1 VRALGTI
8 GTVVALA
15 LISAGCTGGTELQ
28 SIQTQ
33 LSEIQRQVLQLQRQ
47 MPSKASVEDL
57 AQRLEAQSEALV
69 RAQADRDVRLE
80 GLTAQIEQLQARLD
94 DSTYRLSQLSQ
105 QVAATNQELK
115 AVRAQ
120 QQSIPALPPSGGA
133 SGGAAVTADPET
145 LYRAAYNDYLR
156 GNYDQAIDQFRLY
169 LETFPETELSD
180 NAIYWYGECYYRLA
194 RFRQAI
200 ERFEEL
206 LNRFPRS
213 DKVPSALLKKGYAY
227 LELGEQAQGILQL
240 QHVTR
245 QYPGSDE
252 SNLARQRLRELG
264 VDEG

>member
-1 VRALGTI
+1 VRAILSLGTA
-8 GTVVALA
+8 GVLA
-15 LISAGCTGGTELQ
+15 LTFWGCTGGSELQ

-47 MPSKASVEDL
+47 MAGKEAVENL
-57 AQRLEAQSEALV
+57 AQRIEAQQEALL
-69 RAQADRDVRLE
+69 RAEAEREVAIG

-105 QVAATNQELK
+105 QVAATHQELQ

-120 QQSIPALPPSGGA
+120 QQDAADAA
-133 SGGAAVTADPET
+133 SRVRAASPVPEDPEA

-156 GNYDQAIDQFRLY
+156 GNYDRA
-169 LETFPETELSD
+169 LESFQIFLESFPDNELSD
-180 NAIYWYGECYYRLA
+180 NAVYWYGECYYRQGEY
-194 RFRQAI
+194 RRAI
-200 ERFEEL
+200 QRFEEL
-206 LNRFPRS
+206 VTRFPRS
-213 DKVPSALLKKGYAY
+213 DKIPSALLKKGFAH
-227 LELGEQAQGILQL
+227 LELGERPQGVVQL

-252 SNLARQRLRELG
+252 ANLARQRLRELG

>member
-1 VRALGTI
+1 MRALPAV
-8 GTVVALA
+8 GTVVVLA
-15 LISAGCTGGTELQ
+15 LTSAGCTGGTELQ
-28 SIQTQ
+28 SIQSQ

-120 QQSIPALPPSGGA
+120 QQSAPSLPPPSSRSG
-133 SGGAAVTADPET
+133 SAVVADPEA

-156 GNYDQAIDQFRLY
+156 GNYDQAIDQFQLY

-180 NAIYWYGECYYRLA
+180 NAMYWYGECYYRQA
-194 RFRQAI
+194 RYRQAI
-200 ERFEEL
+200 ARFENL

-213 DKVPSALLKKGYAY
+213 DKIPSALLKKGYAY

-264 VDEG
+264 VDDG